1 MKDGCPT
8 LYPFFPFVGSA
19 PLFLS
24 GSAPTRETVGKI
36 SNATL
41 APMRLLFFPSR
52 PVGSSS
58 PNRKSRFFPFKKRK
72 EKDLKLDTK
81 MIDRRQEKKKKMG
94 MECEQSDR

>member
-41 APMRLLFFPSR
+41 APMRPLFFPSR

-58 PNRKSRFFPFKKRK
+58 PNRKSRFFPLKKKRK
-72 EKDLKLDTK
+72 ESKTRHQND
-81 MIDRRQEKKKKMG
+81 RQETREEEENGDG
-94 MECEQSDR
+94 M